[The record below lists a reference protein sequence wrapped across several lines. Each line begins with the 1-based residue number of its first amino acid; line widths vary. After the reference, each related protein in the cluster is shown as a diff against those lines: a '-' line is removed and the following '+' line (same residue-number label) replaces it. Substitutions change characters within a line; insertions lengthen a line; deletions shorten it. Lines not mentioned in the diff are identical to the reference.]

1 MTWDGGPVLRFVTR
15 RLGALAAT
23 LLVSSFIIYAAM
35 YLAPGTPESFL
46 VQGRTVSPEV
56 LASIR
61 AQYGLD
67 EPFLVRY
74 WHWLTGVLT
83 GDLGESL
90 TTRQDVASLL
100 GSRIPTTLWLT
111 AYAALLIVVFGVVA
125 GLLAGLRGGLA
136 DTAVLLVSS
145 VGFAIPTFFAAVLL
159 MSVFAVTLG
168 WFPVFGAGA
177 GFTGRIVHLT
187 LPAVALALPA
197 IAVVA
202 RITRTAV
209 VEERDTEHVSVS
221 LARGVP
227 WRVVARRH
235 IVRNAMLPVTTIVG
249 VNIAALVAGA
259 AVVEHA
265 FTLDGVGAL
274 LINAVQQKDFA
285 VVQAVALVLVTVFGV
300 VNLTIDVLYAVI
312 DPRVQLGGESA

>member
-1 MTWDGGPVLRFVTR
+1 MLRFVLR

-23 LLVSSFIIYAAM
+23 LLISSFLVFSAM
-35 YLAPGTPESFL
+35 YAAPGTPESFL

-67 EPFLVRY
+67 DPFLIRY
-74 WHWLTGVLT
+74 GNWLGGVLT

-100 GSRIPTTLWLT
+100 ASRIPTTLWLT
-111 AYAALLIVVFGVVA
+111 LYAAVLIVVFGVLA
-125 GLLAGLRGGLA
+125 GALAGLRGGA
-136 DTAVLLVSS
+136 FDTGVLLGSS
-145 VGFAIPTFFAAVLL
+145 VGFAVPTFFAAVLL
-159 MSVFAVTLG
+159 MSVFSVTLG
-168 WFPVFGAGA
+168 WFPVFGAGS
-177 GFTGRIVHLT
+177 GFAGRIEHLT

-197 IAVVA
+197 AAVVA

-209 VEERDTEHVSVS
+209 VEEREAEHVSVA
-221 LARGVP
+221 LARGIP

-235 IVRNAMLPVTTIVG
+235 ILRNAMLPVTTIVG
-249 VNIAALVAGA
+249 VNIAGLVAGA

-265 FTLDGVGAL
+265 FTLDGVGAM
-274 LINAVQQKDFA
+274 LINSVQQKDFA
-285 VVQAVALVLVTVFGV
+285 VVQAVALLLVAVFGV
-300 VNLTIDVLYAVI
+300 VNLVIDILYAVI

>member
-1 MTWDGGPVLRFVTR
+1 MRFVIR

-23 LLVSSFIIYAAM
+23 LLISSFLIFAAM
-35 YLAPGTPESFL
+35 YAAPGTPESFL

-67 EPFLVRY
+67 DPFLLRY
-74 WHWLTGVLT
+74 WNWLSGVLT

-100 GSRIPTTLWLT
+100 LSRIPTTLWLT
-111 AYAALLIVVFGVVA
+111 LYAAVIIVVFGVLVGA
-125 GLLAGLRGGLA
+125 IAGLRGGA
-136 DTAVLLVSS
+136 FDTAVLLGSS

-159 MSVFAVTLG
+159 MSMFSVTLG

-177 GFTGRIVHLT
+177 GFADRMAHLT

-197 IAVVA
+197 AAVVA

-209 VEERDTEHVSVS
+209 VEERGAEHVSVA

-265 FTLDGVGAL
+265 FTLDGIGAM
-274 LINAVQQKDFA
+274 LIISVQQKDFA
-285 VVQAVALVLVTVFGV
+285 VVQAIALVLVAVFGL
-300 VNLTIDVLYAVI
+300 VNLVIDVLYAVI
-312 DPRVQLGGESA
+312 DPRVQFGGESA

>member
-1 MTWDGGPVLRFVTR
+1 MLRFVLR

-23 LLVSSFIIYAAM
+23 LLISSFLVFSAM
-35 YLAPGTPESFL
+35 YAAPGTPESFL

-67 EPFLVRY
+67 DPFLIRY
-74 WHWLTGVLT
+74 GNWLGGVLT

-100 GSRIPTTLWLT
+100 ASRIPTTLWLT
-111 AYAALLIVVFGVVA
+111 LYAAVLIVVFGVLA
-125 GLLAGLRGGLA
+125 GALAGLRGGA
-136 DTAVLLVSS
+136 FDTGVLLGSS
-145 VGFAIPTFFAAVLL
+145 VGFAVPTFFAAVLL
-159 MSVFAVTLG
+159 MSVFSVTLG
-168 WFPVFGAGA
+168 WFPVFGSGS
-177 GFTGRIVHLT
+177 GFAGRIEHLT

-197 IAVVA
+197 AAVVA

-209 VEERDTEHVSVS
+209 VEEREAEHVSVA
-221 LARGVP
+221 LARGIP
-227 WRVVARRH
+227 WRIVARRH
-235 IVRNAMLPVTTIVG
+235 ILRNAMLPVTTIVG
-249 VNIAALVAGA
+249 VNIAGLVAGA

-265 FTLDGVGAL
+265 FTLDGVGAM
-274 LINAVQQKDFA
+274 LINSVQQKDFA
-285 VVQAVALVLVTVFGV
+285 VVQAVALLLVAVFGV
-300 VNLTIDVLYAVI
+300 VNLVIDILYAVI

>member
-1 MTWDGGPVLRFVTR
+1 MLRFVIR

-35 YLAPGTPESFL
+35 YAAPGSPESFL
-46 VQGRTVSPEV
+46 VRGRTVSPEV

-61 AQYGLD
+61 VQYGLD

-74 WHWLTGVLT
+74 WHWLTGVLS
-83 GDLGESL
+83 GDFGESL
-90 TTRQDVASLL
+90 ATRQDVASLL
-100 GSRIPTTLWLT
+100 ASRIPTTLGLT

-125 GLLAGLRGGLA
+125 GVVAGLRGGAL
-136 DTAVLLVSS
+136 DTAVLLGSS

-177 GFTGRIVHLT
+177 GLSGRLLHLT

-249 VNIAALVAGA
+249 VNVAALVAGA

-265 FTLDGVGAL
+265 FTLDGIGSL
-274 LINAVQQKDFA
+274 LIDAVQQKDFA
-285 VVQAVALVLVTVFGV
+285 VVQAVALVLVAVFGV
-300 VNLTIDVLYAVI
+300 VNLVIDVLYAVI

>member
-1 MTWDGGPVLRFVTR
+1 MQRFVIR
-15 RLGALAAT
+15 RLGALAVI
-23 LLVSSFIIYAAM
+23 LLFSSFVIYGAM

-67 EPFLVRY
+67 DPFLLRY

-100 GSRIPTTLWLT
+100 ASRIPTTVWLT

-125 GLLAGLRGGLA
+125 GVVAGLRGGLL
-136 DTAVLLVSS
+136 DTAVLLGSS
-145 VGFAIPTFFAAVLL
+145 VGFAVPTFFAALLL
-159 MSVFAVTLG
+159 MSVFSVTLG
-168 WFPVFGAGA
+168 WFPVFGAGS
-177 GFTGRIVHLT
+177 GFSDRILHLT

-197 IAVVA
+197 AAVVA

-209 VEERDTEHVSVS
+209 VEERDTEHVSVA

-227 WRVVARRH
+227 WRTVARRH

-259 AVVEHA
+259 TVVEHA

-285 VVQAVALVLVTVFGV
+285 VVQAVALVLVAVFGV
-300 VNLTIDVLYAVI
+300 VNLVIDVLYAVI

>member
-1 MTWDGGPVLRFVTR
+1 MLRFVLR

-23 LLVSSFIIYAAM
+23 LLISSFLVFSAM
-35 YLAPGTPESFL
+35 YAAPGTPESFL

-67 EPFLVRY
+67 DPFLIRY
-74 WHWLTGVLT
+74 GNWLGGVLT

-100 GSRIPTTLWLT
+100 ASRIPTTLWLT
-111 AYAALLIVVFGVVA
+111 LYAAVLIVVFGVLA
-125 GLLAGLRGGLA
+125 GALAGLRGGA
-136 DTAVLLVSS
+136 FDTGVLLGSS
-145 VGFAIPTFFAAVLL
+145 VGFAVPTFFAAVLL
-159 MSVFAVTLG
+159 MSVFSVTLG
-168 WFPVFGAGA
+168 WFPVFGSGS
-177 GFTGRIVHLT
+177 GFAGRIEHLT

-197 IAVVA
+197 AAVVA

-209 VEERDTEHVSVS
+209 VEEREAEHVSVA

-235 IVRNAMLPVTTIVG
+235 ILRNAMLPVTTIVG

-265 FTLDGVGAL
+265 FTLDGVGAM
-274 LINAVQQKDFA
+274 LINSVQQKDFA
-285 VVQAVALVLVTVFGV
+285 VVQAVALLLVAVFGV
-300 VNLTIDVLYAVI
+300 VNLVIDILYAVI

>member
-1 MTWDGGPVLRFVTR
+1 MLRFVLR

-23 LLVSSFIIYAAM
+23 LLISSFLVFSAM
-35 YLAPGTPESFL
+35 YAAPGTPESFL

-67 EPFLVRY
+67 DPFLIRY
-74 WHWLTGVLT
+74 WNWLGGVLT

-100 GSRIPTTLWLT
+100 ASRIPTTLWLT
-111 AYAALLIVVFGVVA
+111 LYAAVLIVVFGVLA
-125 GLLAGLRGGLA
+125 GALAGLRGGA
-136 DTAVLLVSS
+136 FDIGVLLGSS
-145 VGFAIPTFFAAVLL
+145 VGFAVPTFFASVLL
-159 MSVFAVTLG
+159 MSVFSVTLG
-168 WFPVFGAGA
+168 WFPVFGSGS
-177 GFTGRIVHLT
+177 GFAGRIEHLT

-197 IAVVA
+197 AAVVA

-209 VEERDTEHVSVS
+209 VEEREAEHVSVA

-235 IVRNAMLPVTTIVG
+235 ILRNAMLPVTTIVG

-265 FTLDGVGAL
+265 FTLDGVGAM
-274 LINAVQQKDFA
+274 LINSVQQKDFA
-285 VVQAVALVLVTVFGV
+285 VVQAVALLLVAVFGV
-300 VNLTIDVLYAVI
+300 VNLVIDILYAVI

>member
-1 MTWDGGPVLRFVTR
+1 MLRFIIR

-23 LLVSSFIIYAAM
+23 LLISSFLIFAAM
-35 YLAPGTPESFL
+35 YAAPGSPESFL

-67 EPFLVRY
+67 DPFLVRY
-74 WHWLTGVLT
+74 GHWLGGVLT

-100 GSRIPTTLWLT
+100 ASRIPTTLWLT
-111 AYAALLIVVFGVVA
+111 AYAAVLIVVFGVVVGA
-125 GLLAGLRGGLA
+125 IAGLRGGA
-136 DTAVLLVSS
+136 FDTAVLLGSS

-159 MSVFAVTLG
+159 MSVFSVTLG
-168 WFPVFGAGA
+168 WFPVFGSGSGLAD
-177 GFTGRIVHLT
+177 RMSHLT

-197 IAVVA
+197 VAVVA

-209 VEERDTEHVSVS
+209 VEEREAEHVQIA

-227 WRVVARRH
+227 WRIVARRH

-265 FTLDGVGAL
+265 FTLDGIGAM

-285 VVQAVALVLVTVFGV
+285 VVQAIALVLVAVFGV
-300 VNLTIDVLYAVI
+300 VNLVIDILYAVI